1 MKVKRLVSVLLAA
14 LLLVGMIPMNAM
26 AALTWSNPD
35 AKDLAEVKI
44 MVSKTAP
51 TAPSYGAIAAT
62 ATAEVAEPVLKANAT
77 AANGAWSWDKSGS
90 VEVEPGTTIYL
101 GFKVNVVNPDQYP
114 MVASYLIGLQYDPD
128 ILSPAYD
135 DGSEMTATDY
145 DVDSF
150 KAGFVLNGI
159 SSGAAGDKWRV
170 NATSLKDAAKGPLIK
185 KYMGG
190 LMVDS
195 ATGARV
201 ASGEYNGQMP
211 LSLNTVNNKNFAAN
225 TAEATWDFV
234 FPMYVKDD
242 AKGTATVSMVS
253 PLGSTSSEVVVS
265 GATID
270 GNTAL
275 STKQDAYNGARV
287 TLIQSNDV
295 TVKVASND
303 PDLAVA
309 EADKTVAAAGGN
321 ATLVVSTN
329 GKGAGT
335 FADAATTATNWTVEQ
350 TGKTPSVSSVTLSA
364 DKKKATLSVTG
375 VDAGEITVKATDPTV
390 LTGGSGTLSA
400 VKFTAVAAPTG
411 TYNYANNTITLSS
424 ADASVMIKGSTGTNP
439 WLDATST
446 TVTLTPAMLTQL
458 NKVVADGQTVAD
470 AIVVALKDNKNIK
483 SNISITKGAAPA
495 APTIDYENE
504 TVTFA
509 STVEATS
516 GVGTGNKLTPGTNAK
531 YRTKATASA
540 LASDEK
546 TLTVPARPTLTVTA
560 GTDATVEQQG
570 KTKVTVTG
578 ANAVYTKDTNATATT
593 VTGSTALATG
603 NIDLAL
609 DEYLH
614 AQIKATTSAFAS
626 AIVNVQGKGWNYSKV
641 DVANKVL
648 AADQTTITLTK
659 TGPIDWAAFSAAN
672 FELKESD
679 STTTIAATALN
690 TTTGE
695 LTIASAP
702 VKGKNYV
709 LTVKKAAIA
718 GGALNSKTGSDQ
730 QINLTGPTDDA
741 VSVSAGDG
749 YTLDTTTVSKG
760 AEVTITVTA
769 GLEGKSIKTVT
780 SSDTS
785 KLTVLEFSGKTI
797 KVKAADTVSGTAALN
812 PVTLTITAEPTALEY
827 AETTSV
833 ELADATEKTI
843 APTNAADLTGVTVT
857 VAPVGSAPA
866 DGVAVD
872 ADNLTLKTAGDKFSA
887 KGSYQYTVTGSNGAT
902 KTITITVTGI
912 QATPDF
918 SAVEHKWDNT
928 TGLSDEEIAAIVW
941 KDKDGNTLTPDADSI
956 SANIMRAMMMA
967 GSDVGTQT
975 VTLPADGTLTVSG
988 TSYDIAAGTYNV
1000 TVTKADTAS
1009 VEVGAPTAKAGKISA
1024 VAEALAKTPV
1034 TVTTDTGVEVK
1045 KTLGDLVSKDD
1056 IQAEIIKQVG
1066 DAAKAAAEEAKTQEA
1081 AKAFAADPAND
1092 GKDAFDT
1099 DGNPTADFTT
1109 WAGTATTEEGG
1120 DTTWSAAITA
1130 AGTDAK
1136 AAVTA
1141 DTAMKK
1147 GDKLDLTQLTL
1158 GTAIDDDNIN
1168 NPANTDNYDTSKLT
1182 NAFAI
1187 TGGGGGGGGG
1197 SYVPS
1202 VELVTDGFGTADGP
1216 VELDENNKITK
1227 LPGVTGQ
1234 KLGSVFKGWATQDG
1248 NPLTIVKE
1256 GREIT
1261 ADTTLYGIFEGYM
1274 NGDKPENGKRTA
1286 RPNDNVTRGELV
1298 TMLVRAAGIYDDSI
1312 DYTTTFADA
1321 KDGWYAAYVGCAE
1334 TAGILTG
1341 DAEGTARPKDNITRE
1356 EAAILIAKTF
1366 KVDVAIGGTTDYVV
1380 DFNKTAGWA
1389 KDYVAAIVNNGTAI
1403 GNTNKEYE
1411 PKKPITRAE
1420 VAAMINKYLGLTAA
1434 AKTNLSADTTVT
1446 SPFTDVTNKNGWYYA
1461 EMIFASLNAPD
1472 TYYGTEIVYPTR

>member
-14 LLLVGMIPMNAM
+14 LLLVGMIPMNAF
-26 AALTWSNPD
+26 AALTSAAP
-35 AKDLAEVKI
+35 KAEVKLMI
-44 MVSKTAP
+44 SKTAP
-51 TAPSYGAIAAT
+51 NKSVSLPSLSGTSSETEIDAA
-62 ATAEVAEPVLKANAT
+62 VT
-77 AANGAWSWDKSGS
+77 AANGAWTWDNSG
-90 VEVEPGTTIYL
+90 EVELNPG
-101 GFKVNVVNPDQYP
+101 
-114 MVASYLIGLQYDPD
+114 DPVYVGVK
-128 ILSPAYD
+128 I
-135 DGSEMTATDY
+135 
-145 DVDSF
+145 
-150 KAGFVLNGI
+150 I
-159 SSGAAGDKWRV
+159 S
-170 NATSLKDAAKGPLIK
+170 KDAAYTGVFASRIVFVYDSSVLEAPAAIQFGSTNKSRFRGQVVTNK
-185 KYMGG
+185 ANKEVFSSTFFEGDSV
-190 LMVDS
+190 VDDLFAAS
-195 ATGARV
+195 A
-201 ASGEYNGQMP
+201 ASGGTLEGKYKP
-211 LSLNTVNNKNFAAN
+211 SVISVNANMTSHEEAAGMTGKNMVSVALDGKSDGTAYAN
-225 TAEATWDFV
+225 SKVSTWDFV
-234 FPMYVKDD
+234 VPLKVKAD
-242 AKGTATVSMVS
+242 AR
-253 PLGSTSSEVVVS
+253 GS
-265 GATID
+265 ATIQMVENVSAGLSEITLTNVTSD
-270 GNTAL
+270 GYTDLRTGLLTLNKNTA
-275 STKQDAYNGARV
+275 DGG
-287 TLIQSNDV
+287 IQTVSNDV
-295 TVKVASND
+295 TVTVASND

-424 ADASVMIKGSTGTNP
+424 ANASVMVKGSSGTNP

-483 SNISITKGAAPA
+483 SNISIAKGAAPA
-495 APTIDYENE
+495 APTIDHENE

-560 GTDATVEQQG
+560 VADATVEQQG
-570 KTKVTVTG
+570 KTKVTVAG
-578 ANAVYTKDTNATATT
+578 ANAVYMKDTNATATT

-614 AQIKATTSAFAS
+614 AQIKATASAFAS
-626 AIVNVQGKGWNYSKV
+626 TIVNVQGKGWNYSKV

-648 AADQTTITLTK
+648 TDGQTTITLTK

-679 STTTIAATALN
+679 STTTIAATALD
-690 TTTGE
+690 TTTGV

-785 KLTVLEFSGKTI
+785 KLTVLEFNGKTI

-887 KGSYQYTVTGSNGAT
+887 KGSYEYKVTGSNGAT

-941 KDKDGNTLTPDADSI
+941 KDKDGTTLTPDADSI

-967 GSDVGTQT
+967 GSDVGT
-975 VTLPADGTLTVSG
+975 DR
-988 TSYDIAAGTYNV
+988 
-1000 TVTKADTAS
+1000 KS
-1009 VEVGAPTAKAGKISA
+1009 VV
-1024 VAEALAKTPV
+1024 
-1034 TVTTDTGVEVK
+1034 
-1045 KTLGDLVSKDD
+1045 
-1056 IQAEIIKQVG
+1056 
-1066 DAAKAAAEEAKTQEA
+1066 
-1081 AKAFAADPAND
+1081 
-1092 GKDAFDT
+1092 
-1099 DGNPTADFTT
+1099 
-1109 WAGTATTEEGG
+1109 
-1120 DTTWSAAITA
+1120 
-1130 AGTDAK
+1130 
-1136 AAVTA
+1136 
-1141 DTAMKK
+1141 
-1147 GDKLDLTQLTL
+1147 
-1158 GTAIDDDNIN
+1158 
-1168 NPANTDNYDTSKLT
+1168 
-1182 NAFAI
+1182 
-1187 TGGGGGGGGG
+1187 
-1197 SYVPS
+1197 
-1202 VELVTDGFGTADGP
+1202 
-1216 VELDENNKITK
+1216 
-1227 LPGVTGQ
+1227 
-1234 KLGSVFKGWATQDG
+1234 
-1248 NPLTIVKE
+1248 
-1256 GREIT
+1256 
-1261 ADTTLYGIFEGYM
+1261 
-1274 NGDKPENGKRTA
+1274 
-1286 RPNDNVTRGELV
+1286 
-1298 TMLVRAAGIYDDSI
+1298 
-1312 DYTTTFADA
+1312 
-1321 KDGWYAAYVGCAE
+1321 
-1334 TAGILTG
+1334 
-1341 DAEGTARPKDNITRE
+1341 
-1356 EAAILIAKTF
+1356 
-1366 KVDVAIGGTTDYVV
+1366 
-1380 DFNKTAGWA
+1380 
-1389 KDYVAAIVNNGTAI
+1389 
-1403 GNTNKEYE
+1403 
-1411 PKKPITRAE
+1411 
-1420 VAAMINKYLGLTAA
+1420 
-1434 AKTNLSADTTVT
+1434 
-1446 SPFTDVTNKNGWYYA
+1446 
-1461 EMIFASLNAPD
+1461 
-1472 TYYGTEIVYPTR
+1472 

>member
-14 LLLVGMIPMNAM
+14 LLLVGMIPMNAF
-26 AALTWSNPD
+26 AALTSAAP
-35 AKDLAEVKI
+35 KAEVKLMI
-44 MVSKTAP
+44 SKTAP
-51 TAPSYGAIAAT
+51 NKSVSLPSLSGTSSETEIDAA
-62 ATAEVAEPVLKANAT
+62 VT
-77 AANGAWSWDKSGS
+77 AANGAWTWDNSG
-90 VEVEPGTTIYL
+90 EVELNPGDPVYVGVKIISKDADYTGVFASRIIFVYDSSVLEAPATNQFGSANKSRFRGQVVTNKANKEVFSSTFFEGDSVVDDLFAASAASGGTLEGKYKPSVIS
-101 GFKVNVVNPDQYP
+101 VNAN
-114 MVASYLIGLQYDPD
+114 
-128 ILSPAYD
+128 
-135 DGSEMTATDY
+135 MT
-145 DVDSF
+145 SHEE
-150 KAGFVLNGI
+150 
-159 SSGAAGDKWRV
+159 AAGMTGK
-170 NATSLKDAAKGPLIK
+170 N
-185 KYMGG
+185 
-190 LMVDS
+190 MVS
-195 ATGARV
+195 V
-201 ASGEYNGQMP
+201 ALDGKSDGTAY
-211 LSLNTVNNKNFAAN
+211 AN
-225 TAEATWDFV
+225 SKVSTWDFV
-234 FPMYVKDD
+234 VPLKVKAD
-242 AKGTATVSMVS
+242 AR
-253 PLGSTSSEVVVS
+253 GS
-265 GATID
+265 ATIQMVENVSAGLSEITLTNVTSD
-270 GNTAL
+270 GYTDLRTNLLTLNKNTA
-275 STKQDAYNGARV
+275 GGG
-287 TLIQSNDV
+287 IQTVSNDV

-309 EADKTVAAAGGN
+309 DADKTVAVAN
-321 ATLVVSTN
+321 NEATLVVSTN

-335 FADAATTATNWTVEQ
+335 FADAAETAGKWTVEQ

-364 DKKKATLSVTG
+364 DKKKATIAVTG
-375 VDAGEITVKATDPTV
+375 VDAGEITVKGDASV
-390 LTGGSGTLSA
+390 LTGGSGTLSSA
-400 VKFTAVAAPTG
+400 KFTAVAAPTG

-483 SNISITKGAAPA
+483 SNISITKGATPA

-560 GTDATVEQQG
+560 STDATVEQQG

-578 ANAVYTKDTNATATT
+578 ANAVYMKDTNATATT

-614 AQIKATTSAFAS
+614 AQIKATASAFAS
-626 AIVNVQGKGWNYSKV
+626 TIVNVQGKGWNYSKV
-641 DVANKVL
+641 DVANKAL
-648 AADQTTITLTK
+648 TDGQTTITLTK

-785 KLTVLEFSGKTI
+785 KLTVLEFNGKTI

-872 ADNLTLKTAGDKFSA
+872 ADNLTLKTAGDKFTA
-887 KGSYQYTVTGSNGAT
+887 KGDYQYKVTGSNGAT
-902 KTITITVTGI
+902 ATITITVTGI

-918 SAVEHKWDNT
+918 SGLTKKWDDTDSLT
-928 TGLSDEEIAAIVW
+928 TNVTGTVVW
-941 KDKDGNTLTPDADSI
+941 KDKNGTELTATSNTATYKLSNKA
-956 SANIMRAMMMA
+956 
-967 GSDVGTQT
+967 VGTT
-975 VTLPADGTLTVSG
+975 GNVAVTAGTLTTAG
-988 TSYDIAAGTYNV
+988 ATYDVAAGTYDV

-1130 AGTDAK
+1130 AGADAK
-1136 AAVTA
+1136 ATVTA